1 MNKMTKKQLLE
12 LIGKKMTKKDLLK
25 VLNVM
30 KGGGPTRDTVNAQLL
45 DFSKKL
51 KDAANPKITSGRFL
65 QLNNDNSYAHTISEI
80 LDELSRKLELL
91 NDIGVKNLKII
102 IEEIKNKSDTNIE
115 ALEYI
120 VEQWKAGNI
129 IITGDDGDSTGD
141 DGDSTGEKLIEKDA
155 TIKDLKI
162 ALTETTYPRINQKV
176 HGGKRKSKVKIS
188 NR

>member
-30 KGGGPTRDTVNAQLL
+30 KGGGPSRESVNAQLL
-45 DFSKKL
+45 DFSNKL
-51 KDAANPKITSGRFL
+51 KDAAVPKIRSGRFL
-65 QLNNDNSYAHTISEI
+65 QLNHDNSYANTISTI

-91 NDIGVKNLKII
+91 NLNNIDLSQ
-102 IEEIKNKSDTNIE
+102 EIKNQSESDKNIQ
-115 ALEYI
+115 ALKYI
-120 VEQWKAGNI
+120 VDQWKAGNI
-129 IITGDDGDSTGD
+129 IITGDDGDSTG
-141 DGDSTGEKLIEKDA
+141 EKLIVPPQNA
-155 TIKDLKI
+155 TIQDLKI